1 MVPAGKVEA
10 VEEKPARGIGQVFDM
25 HEELAD
31 ALLHVVLAI
40 QKRAHARDKKHGH
53 IQRIVPELHEVVR
66 VDRDMLQAALL
77 RARQALDGVLSPLPA
92 KRQIAFLPRLLIQI
106 RQRQKRA
113 HAVDV
118 LLRRTGGDMLVKP
131 AGQIAQHGFV
141 AGVAVIFIQPE
152 KRHALKP
159 VPVFHEVLPA
169 SAGEDRRVFG
179 GGNPFDDLLNFRA
192 ERAPRQIHR
201 SSSRPSKR
209 SVNVSSIG
217 VCAVIATKK
226 DFSSPCRLLRIFSPK
241 LCFQQPPSMRSF
253 V

>member
-1 MVPAGKVEA
+1 
-10 VEEKPARGIGQVFDM
+10 
-25 HEELAD
+25 
-31 ALLHVVLAI
+31 
-40 QKRAHARDKKHGH
+40 
-53 IQRIVPELHEVVR
+53 
-66 VDRDMLQAALL
+66 MLETALL
-77 RARQALDGVLSPLPA
+77 RARQALDGVFGPFPA
-92 KRQIAFLPRLLIQI
+92 KRQIAFLSRLLVQI

-118 LLRRTGGDMLVKP
+118 LLRRTGSDMLVKP

-152 KRHALKP
+152 KRHALEP
-159 VPVFHEVLPA
+159 VPVFHKVLPA
-169 SAGEDRRVFG
+169 APGEGRRGFG
-179 GGNPFDDLLNFRA
+179 GGNPLDDFLNFRA